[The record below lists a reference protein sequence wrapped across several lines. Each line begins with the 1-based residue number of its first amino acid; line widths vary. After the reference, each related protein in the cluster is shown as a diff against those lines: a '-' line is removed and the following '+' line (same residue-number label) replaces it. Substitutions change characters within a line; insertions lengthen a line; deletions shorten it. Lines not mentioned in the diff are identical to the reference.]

1 MQIETIGK
9 YQLHLV
15 AQEVAGGQR
24 WDPFITILKF
34 DDAIEDFRCVLE
46 KRHASTETFDTY
58 EKAIEASRLVG
69 TKMIERGE
77 V

>member
-15 AQEVAGGQR
+15 AHEVAGGQR
-24 WDPFITILKF
+24 WDPFITIFKF
-34 DDAIEDFRCVLE
+34 DDATADFRCVVE
-46 KRHASTETFDTY
+46 KRHAATEAFDTY
-58 EKAIEASRLVG
+58 EKAIEAARLAG
-69 TKMIERGE
+69 TMMIEKGD